1 MFRRSVNTPGPATDP
16 ALPFRE
22 FSGRILALKIILV
35 LAFVVIGLR
44 LVQIQVIQAPTFQEI
59 ARRQYEARVVL
70 PATRGNIYDRSGRIL
85 ASNTMYVSFGADPK
99 IVGQQLHTVAERFAR
114 VFGKSRSFYLER
126 LSSPGKRFVW
136 LERRVKP
143 EFVKHISPG
152 DLEGVIVLN
161 EPLRMYHYD
170 DVAGQL
176 LGFTDIDNNGLSGI
190 ELQFDS
196 QLKGTNGFV
205 IMQRDG
211 LGRRRPSVDYPRV
224 NPVDGNHVELTIDL
238 GYQSIAEDELRKG
251 VERNKARS
259 GLVVILDPA
268 TGEVLAMANYP
279 GVNSNRVESVDPA
292 ALKNRCVTDMF
303 EPGSVFKIV
312 TASAALE
319 HTLVKPGQKFF
330 AENGKYVVKLKG
342 GRTRVITDTHEYGTV
357 TFQEA
362 VELSSNIVM
371 AKVSDVIGAELLY
384 TTARNF
390 GFGIATGVE
399 VPGEISGELKRP
411 NRWSGTTLNTM
422 AYGYE
427 VGVTPLQLAAAYGV
441 VAADGVLM
449 KPTVIKRILN
459 ENNEVVADIRPQIIR
474 RVISP
479 STSRTLREFFRGVV
493 ERGTG
498 VAAKVDI
505 VEVAGKTGTSRKVV
519 DGKYESGSYT
529 ASFAGFFPADDPKV
543 VCLVMLDNPGA
554 GGYTGGYASAP
565 IFKAIA
571 EKIVAT
577 SERFSKR
584 PEAVYAGSELLALP
598 DVRGLKTDDATT
610 MLSDHGFK
618 VDRQGNGRIVL
629 EQEPS
634 PGTRLTRNTSISL
647 TTEEGGIKPEDGYAM
662 VPDLKN
668 LTIRRARNRLLT
680 NHLDIDITGSG
691 VVVAQNPQAGRQVK
705 VGSRVHVRCIPRSLS
720 TAVLYTQATDT
731 Q

>member
-1 MFRRSVNTPGPATDP
+1 MHDGTRPIK
-16 ALPFRE
+16 E
-22 FSGRILALKIILV
+22 FNGRALALKIILV

-44 LVQIQVIQAPTFQEI
+44 LVQIQVIDASAFQEI

-70 PATRGNIYDRSGRIL
+70 PATRGNIYDRNSRIL

-99 IVGQQLHTVAERFAR
+99 IVGEYARVVADRFAKA
-114 VFGKSRSFYLER
+114 FGKSRSFYVEK
-126 LSSPGKRFVW
+126 LSTSNTRFVW

-143 EFVKHISPG
+143 EFVKQINAG
-152 DLEGVIVLN
+152 ELEGVIVLN

-176 LGFTDIDNNGLSGI
+176 LGFTDIDNNGLSGT
-190 ELQFDS
+190 ELQFDNH
-196 QLKGTNGFV
+196 LKGTNGFV

-224 NPVDGNHVELTIDL
+224 ESVNGNHVELTIDL
-238 GYQSIAEDELRKG
+238 GYQSIAEEELRRG

-259 GLVVILDPA
+259 GLVVMLDPA
-268 TGEVLAMANYP
+268 TGEILAMVNYP
-279 GVNSNRVESVDPA
+279 GVNGNRVAGVDPA
-292 ALKNRCVTDMF
+292 VFKNRCVTDMF

-319 HTLVKPGQKFF
+319 HSLVKPDQRFY
-330 AENGKYVVKLKG
+330 AENGKYVVKLNRGK
-342 GRTRVITDTHEYGTV
+342 TRVITDTHEYGTI

-362 VELSSNIVM
+362 MELSSNIVM
-371 AKVSDVIGAELLY
+371 AKVSDIIGAELLY

-441 VAADGVLM
+441 VAANGVLM
-449 KPTVIKRILN
+449 KPTIIKRILN
-459 ENNEVVADIRPQIIR
+459 EHNEVIAETRPQTIR

-479 STSRTLREFFRGVV
+479 ATAHTLRQFFRGVV

-498 VAAKVDI
+498 IAAKLDM
-505 VEVAGKTGTSRKVV
+505 VEIAGKTGTSRKVV
-519 DGKYESGSYT
+519 DGQYESGSYT
-529 ASFAGFFPADDPKV
+529 ASFAGFFPAEDPKV
-543 VCLVMLDNPGA
+543 VCLVMLDNPAA
-554 GGYTGGYASAP
+554 GGYTGGFASAP

-571 EKIVAT
+571 EKVVAT
-577 SERFSKR
+577 SDRFGKKSESVFAR
-584 PEAVYAGSELLALP
+584 SEPHAVP
-598 DVRGLKTDDATT
+598 DVRGLRTNDATA
-610 MLSDHGFK
+610 MLSDHGFNVEK
-618 VDRQGNGRIVL
+618 RGEGTVVL
-629 EQEPS
+629 HQKPA
-634 PGTRLTRNTSISL
+634 PGTRLTKRATVSL
-647 TTEEGGIKPEDGYAM
+647 VTEEVGAKLAEGYTR

-668 LTIRRARNRLLT
+668 MTIRRARNRLLM
-680 NHLDIDITGSG
+680 NHLEINISGSG
-691 VVVAQNPQAGRQVK
+691 VVVAQSPQPGRQVK
-705 VGSRVHVRCIPRSLS
+705 AGSRVNVRCAPRGLS
-720 TAVLYTQATDT
+720 TAVLYAQTIDT